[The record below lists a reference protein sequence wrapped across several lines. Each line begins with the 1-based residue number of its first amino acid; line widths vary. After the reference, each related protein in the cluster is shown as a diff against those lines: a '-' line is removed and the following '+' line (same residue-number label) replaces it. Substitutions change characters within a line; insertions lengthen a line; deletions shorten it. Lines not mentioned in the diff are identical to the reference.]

1 MRERYQVRI
10 WDVFPSIVWTRH
22 HQKSNR
28 PESVQHPWECMTFD
42 ERELFRGDE
51 TVLVL
56 YHTRIRKEKMMMKV
70 NVQNSIHTVV

>member
-1 MRERYQVRI
+1 
-10 WDVFPSIVWTRH
+10 
-22 HQKSNR
+22 
-28 PESVQHPWECMTFD
+28 MTFD

-70 NVQNSIHTVV
+70 NVQKSIHTVV